1 MAKVLIIHHLEPEW
15 SEAYMRVG
23 GITFEK
29 LCKKTA
35 KHIKKSD
42 YSRVILTQF
51 NPIGLHESYP
61 YEPLIGK
68 VDEVHEYG
76 YGWEL
81 ESFDFTETDSA
92 TASENLAKGE
102 VVHDRYGQGLAKGGY
117 HSQVVLVDDWMF
129 ELAGHEV
136 YLCGAFDGECIEDM
150 EIALSAAGV
159 SFNRI
164 SKLII

>member
-68 VDEVHEYG
+68 IDEIHEYG

-81 ESFDFTETDSA
+81 ESFNFIEMDAETVAESL
-92 TASENLAKGE
+92 ENGE
-102 VVHDRYGQGLAKGGY
+102 LVCDQHGQYLTKGGY

-136 YLCGAFDGECIEDM
+136 DLCGAFDGECIEDM
-150 EIALSAAGV
+150 EIALAAAGV